1 MNMFTVR
8 VASIAMIFCAGA
20 VCAAEPAASAK
31 PAPAKSLPNPTIN
44 ANVTEWVVFVADVSN
59 PEFNAR
65 NLFHDTLPQFVEDL
79 RTSAASE
86 KAASERKA
94 ASQPGPIGLVRFASD
109 GALEKDVSVDVQI
122 SYKNGRALGHWPR
135 AKVRSSGLLWQDL
148 KLDAA
153 GEPHNL
159 PEGSWLAGLRSGGVS
174 IQSGS
179 TREPFLLY
187 DVELAYPVAMQV
199 TAGKEG
205 VYSVAHGMDA
215 PLRDV
220 TFYQRESENHWR
232 TATLESLKKAAGYT
246 SPAPAAAST
255 PAATTGAATGVT
267 VAGGGVVIAAPM
279 VARAVKAIAKPAAD
293 SAKTPA
299 VTPAPGAKVKGTDVT
314 LGTATETDAT
324 VLAPWRAKLAA
335 SGVSAADQEIVLK
348 ILARQALDEKRLTAI
363 YRMDPAEL
371 DRILP
376 LEVVP
381 QPKKIS
387 RIALVVVTG
396 IDPAIGNELDQL
408 IKKLGDPAWKNRDAA
423 TKEIKKLGVRAKPR
437 LEEAAKDKDTEI
449 AYRAEQ
455 LLAALS
461 RDPNQPNEEVTDALK

>member
-1 MNMFTVR
+1 MRALIVR
-8 VASIAMIFCAGA
+8 AAIVAAICSTGA
-20 VCAAEPAASAK
+20 VRAADSASAAK
-31 PAPAKSLPNPTIN
+31 PGPAKSLPNPTIS
-44 ANVTEWVVFVADVSN
+44 ASVTEWVVFVADAAN
-59 PEFNAR
+59 PELNAR
-65 NLFHDTLPQFVEDL
+65 NLFRDSLPQFVEDL
-79 RTSAASE
+79 RTSSASE
-86 KAASERKA
+86 KKGS
-94 ASQPGPIGLVRFASD
+94 SQPGPIGLVRFTAD
-109 GALEKDVSVDVQI
+109 GAVEKDVAVDVQI

-148 KLDAA
+148 KLDAS
-153 GEPHNL
+153 GESHSL

-174 IQSGS
+174 VQSGS

-187 DVELAYPVAMQV
+187 DVELGYPVAMLV

-205 VYSVAHGMDA
+205 TYSVAHGMEA
-215 PLRDV
+215 PLRDL
-220 TFYQRESENHWR
+220 TFYKREGEGHWR
-232 TATLESLKKAAGYT
+232 TATLASLTKAAGY
-246 SPAPAAAST
+246 SAPAA
-255 PAATTGAATGVT
+255 PAASAPATTTNVGAA
-267 VAGGGVVIAAPM
+267 AGGIIVAAPM
-279 VARAVKAIAKPAAD
+279 VARAVRTINGKPAAAD
-293 SAKTPA
+293 SAKAPT
-299 VTPAPGAKVKGTDVT
+299 VTPAPGKNVKGTDAT
-314 LGTATETDAT
+314 LGPPTETDAT
-324 VLAPWRAKLAA
+324 VLASWREKLATA
-335 SGVSAADQEIVLK
+335 GVSAADQEIVLK

-381 QPKKIS
+381 QPKKVS

-408 IKKLGDPAWKNRDAA
+408 VKKLSDPVWKNRETA
-423 TKEIKKLGVRAKPR
+423 TKEIKKLGVRAKSR
-437 LEEAAKDKDTEI
+437 LEEAAKDKDTEV